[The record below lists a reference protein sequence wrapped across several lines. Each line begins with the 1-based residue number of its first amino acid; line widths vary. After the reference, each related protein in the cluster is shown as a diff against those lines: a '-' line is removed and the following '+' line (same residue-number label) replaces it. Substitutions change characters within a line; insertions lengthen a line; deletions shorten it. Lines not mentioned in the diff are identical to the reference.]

1 VFLGMGQQYQTGD
14 HSLVRT
20 INLSVV
26 LTCLREH
33 APLSRAQLAAITGLN
48 KTTVSS
54 LVNQLLQNQFVREI
68 GYGPSSSGRPG
79 VLLEL
84 NPKTGSII
92 GLEIGVDFILLML
105 TDFKAQVLWR
115 WEERNGDNQR
125 ADLVIE
131 RAGNIVNRAFS
142 KSRELGLPVMGIGIG
157 IPGLIDVKTGTVL
170 FAPNLRWHNVSV
182 QDELNK
188 RFPVPIIV
196 DNDANTAALG
206 EKYFGV
212 ARDSDTF
219 VYLGAGVGL
228 GGGIF
233 IGDQLYRGHRGYAGE
248 VGHMT
253 IVEDGLLCNCGNRGC
268 WETLVSQTAVL
279 NRVRQ
284 ALQKGQTSRWA
295 SDGALDQS
303 LITID
308 NVFQAAKEGDPIAAT
323 ALQETGRYLGIGI
336 ANLVNVFNPEMVI
349 LGGIL
354 SRGGDIILPE
364 IKEVLTERAFCE
376 QYEKVQVMIST
387 YGFDACVMGGVALVL
402 NNILSRSSL
411 AMQLE

>member
-1 VFLGMGQQYQTGD
+1 MGQPYQTGD

-20 INLSVV
+20 INLSVI
-26 LTCLREH
+26 LNCLREH
-33 APLSRAQLAAITGLN
+33 APLSRAQLATITGLN

-54 LVNQLLQNQFVREI
+54 LVNQLQRNQFVREI
-68 GYGPSSSGRPG
+68 GYGPPSSGRPG

-84 NPKTGSII
+84 NPHAGSII
-92 GLEIGVDFILLML
+92 GLEIGVDFILVML

-115 WEERNGDNQR
+115 WEERNCENQKPVS
-125 ADLVIE
+125 VIE
-131 RAGNIVNRAFS
+131 RAGDILDQAFS
-142 KSRELGLPVMGIGIG
+142 RSRELGLPVMGIGIG

-170 FAPNLRWHNVSV
+170 FAPNLRWHDVPV
-182 QDELNK
+182 QDQLSK
-188 RFPVPIIV
+188 RFSVPILV

-212 ARDSDTF
+212 ARDSDIF

-228 GGGIF
+228 GGGVF

-279 NRVRQ
+279 NRVRLSSQ
-284 ALQKGQTSRWA
+284 EGQSSRWS
-295 SDGALDQS
+295 SDGANDPS
-303 LITID
+303 LIAID
-308 NVFQAAKEGDPIAAT
+308 NVFQAAKEGDPT
-323 ALQETGRYLGIGI
+323 ARSALLETGRYLGIGI
-336 ANLVNVFNPEMVI
+336 ANLVNAFNPEMVI

-364 IKEVLTERAFCE
+364 IKEVLRERAFCE
-376 QYEKVQVMIST
+376 QYEKAQVMISAH
-387 YGFDACVMGGVALVL
+387 GFDACVMGGVALVL

-411 AMQLE
+411 AMQLY